1 MKIRDLLASAVCLAM
16 ALADRAAEIPVAP
29 PSASSRIAQ
38 IKQRGSLRVA
48 VLDEYPWLKQNT
60 NAGDKPFAGPALL
73 LGIIDVARYLAPLRT
88 LHSCDQWC
96 CDFGCHGFTAT

>member
-38 IKQRGSLRVA
+38 IKQRGSH
-48 VLDEYPWLKQNT
+48 E
-60 NAGDKPFAGPALL
+60 LL
-73 LGIIDVARYLAPLRT
+73 AETVKI
-88 LHSCDQWC
+88 C
-96 CDFGCHGFTAT
+96 